1 MSIRVMATVW
11 QDAKEYREGPLLVLL
26 ALADWANDEGWCW
39 PSVPAIAEKSRL
51 TERQVYN
58 VLAGLQ
64 CDGVIVRQGGGGR
77 GKATRYRVIVSAL
90 GRQKNPET
98 ISGFSEPEKAGN
110 PEADCRV
117 SEGENPEAGA
127 GNPEIGDTKTLK
139 LDAAPYIE
147 PSIEPS
153 KAKTTTPLP
162 PSQPPRRAAHAGDP
176 GARGERRAES
186 RESRKPCDDADGEIA
201 DAVIWA
207 LRVAGKR
214 RQQRL
219 REVLLTVIAQERAE
233 TDLHGEELQRL
244 LVESWEDYLR
254 VAPFLRWT
262 FGTPETFFAS
272 PLWRQPEAWPRNVA
286 ERPMAREATVGMYRG
301 EP

>member
-1 MSIRVMATVW
+1 MSVRVMATVW

-58 VLAGLQ
+58 VLAGLVR
-64 CDGVIVRQGGGGR
+64 DGVVVKQAGGGR
-77 GKATRYRVIVSAL
+77 GKATRYRVIVEAL
-90 GRQKNPET
+90 GRRKNPEKV
-98 ISGFSEPEKAGN
+98 SGFKCDENAGN
-110 PEADCRV
+110 PEVHCRV
-117 SEGENPEAGA
+117 SEGENPEIEA

-139 LDAAPYIE
+139 LDASPYIE

-153 KAKTTTPLP
+153 KANTTTPLP
-162 PSQPPRRAAHAGDP
+162 PSQ
-176 GARGERRAES
+176 ARGERREES
-186 RESRKPCDDADGEIA
+186 CDDADGEIA
-201 DAVIWA
+201 DAVVTA

-214 RQQRL
+214 RQRRL
-219 REVLLTVIAQERAE
+219 REVLLTVIVQERAE
-233 TDLHGEELQRL
+233 TDVDGEELQEL
-244 LVESWEDYLR
+244 LVSAWEDYLR
-254 VAPFLRWT
+254 VAPFLRWA
-262 FGTPETFFAS
+262 FAGPEKFFAS